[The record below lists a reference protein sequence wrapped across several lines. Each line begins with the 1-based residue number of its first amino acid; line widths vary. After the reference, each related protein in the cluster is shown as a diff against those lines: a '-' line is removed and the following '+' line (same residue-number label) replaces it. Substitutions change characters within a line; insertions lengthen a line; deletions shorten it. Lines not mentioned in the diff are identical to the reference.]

1 VLRPVEALATPNR
14 PARDDARSLHVA
26 NTPRAGGPFNITVER
41 NVEDIARR
49 WGRARQTAT
58 VFQTESYLRAWYAT
72 VGRAAGEL
80 LLLSVTGRDGEL
92 AAMLP
97 LVRCNVGPVRVVE
110 FADHGV
116 SDGNAPVLGPAAP
129 ANAEDARAM
138 WQAVRAALGADLV
151 RFTKMPPEIEGRANP
166 LTLLPS
172 ARLASLTGNML
183 VIEGS
188 WDDYLASLK
197 GMLRKQLRKSWR
209 LFSENEGATFRRIDD
224 AGEAVKVLD
233 ALARQ
238 QSARLRAQGEPY
250 QLDEPEFAAFYRD
263 LVAEGVADGS
273 VVLTALMCQGE
284 VIAALLGLARGD
296 TYVMVRISA
305 ANGRWSSCSPGRLV
319 IVQTMQM
326 LHAEGFRLFDFSVGD
341 YPYKRRLGA
350 RSQPLFDLTEALTW
364 RGLPM
369 LILDR
374 TKQFVRRHPALLTLV
389 RRIVKRPKQGV
400 PVTADDRD

>member
-1 VLRPVEALATPNR
+1 
-14 PARDDARSLHVA
+14 
-26 NTPRAGGPFNITVER
+26 
-41 NVEDIARR
+41 
-49 WGRARQTAT
+49 
-58 VFQTESYLRAWYAT
+58 LRAWYAT
-72 VGRAAGEL
+72 VGRAAGEPL
-80 LLLSVTGRDGEL
+80 LLGVTDSSGQM

-97 LVRCNVGPVRVVE
+97 LVRRKVGPLRVVE

-129 ANAEDARAM
+129 ANAEDAKIM
-138 WQAVRAALGADLV
+138 WQAVREALDADLV
-151 RFTKMPPEIEGRANP
+151 RFTKMPPEIESRVNP
-166 LTLLPS
+166 LTVLPS
-172 ARLASLTGNML
+172 VRLASLTGNML
-183 VIEGS
+183 AIEGS

-209 LFSENEGATFRRIDD
+209 MFSENEGATFRRIDD
-224 AGEAVKVLD
+224 PDEAVKVLD
-233 ALARQ
+233 SLARQ

-250 QLDEPEFAAFYRD
+250 RLDEPEFAAFYRN

-319 IVQTMQM
+319 IMQTMQM
-326 LHAEGFRLFDFSVGD
+326 LHAEGFRQFDFSVGD

-364 RGLPM
+364 RGLPL

-374 TKQFVRRHPALLTLV
+374 TKQFVRQHPALLALV
-389 RRIVKRPKQGV
+389 RRIAKRKR
-400 PVTADDRD
+400 TARAIADYDRD